1 MAAIVAL
8 AASPKAP
15 ANPGDKPSLT
25 CTADRSRSVKI
36 KGGDWDDRTE
46 RISFDLS
53 VRNNSM
59 SKPTGELKAMFFVVG
74 EDAGE
79 RKKYKLL
86 QKEEMTFSL
95 EARGEHTATTPEIKL
110 KWDDTDA
117 IFGEKYRGWVLLVQ
131 NDVGEAVAE
140 AASSS
145 FLHSTAYLPDMDVGD
160 YLEKS
165 GQPRSED

>member
-8 AASPKAP
+8 AASPTAP
-15 ANPGDKPSLT
+15 ASPGDKPSLT
-25 CTADRSRSVKI
+25 CTADRSRSVRMT
-36 KGGDWDDRTE
+36 GGDWDDRTE

-117 IFGEKYRGWVLLVQ
+117 IFGDKYRGWVLLVQ
-131 NDVGEAVAE
+131 NDAGETVAE

-145 FLHSTAYLPDMDVGD
+145 FLSSTAYLPDMDVGD

-165 GQPRSED
+165 GEPRNED